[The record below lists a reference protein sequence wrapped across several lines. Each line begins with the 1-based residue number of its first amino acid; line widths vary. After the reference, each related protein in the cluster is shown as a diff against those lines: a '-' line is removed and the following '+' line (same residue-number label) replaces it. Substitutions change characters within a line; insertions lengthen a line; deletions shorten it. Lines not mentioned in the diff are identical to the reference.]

1 MAKRCY
7 YEVLSVDRGASSA
20 ELKSSYRKLAK
31 LYHPDHNPDDE
42 MAEQKFKEISAAYDI
57 LKDDQKR
64 AAYDQFGHAAFEGG
78 VGGRPGGFDAG
89 VGSSFADVFD
99 DLFGDFMG
107 GGGRRRGGER
117 NRGNDLRFNLEITLE
132 NAFGGKTTDVRVPGS
147 VACEACSGSGS
158 EGGAQPVSC
167 PTCQGRGRVHS
178 QQGFFTVERACP
190 TCNGQGRIIKDP
202 CRSCSGSGRVNKER
216 TLSVNIPQG
225 VEEGTR
231 IRLSGEGEAGV
242 RGGPAGDLYIFLSIA
257 PHELF
262 QRDGK
267 DLFCRVP
274 ISVTTAAL
282 GGQIEVPTL
291 GGGRARVAILAG
303 TQSGQQFR
311 LRGKGMPGLRGK
323 GKGDLYIQA
332 TVETPVKLTHK
343 QKELLKE
350 FEVATTAKNTPQAS
364 GFFAKVKDI
373 WGEVKD

>member
-132 NAFGGKTTDVRVPGS
+132 NACTMCSKGPRSTHTTLDQRS
-147 VACEACSGSGS
+147 RSS
-158 EGGAQPVSC
+158 
-167 PTCQGRGRVHS
+167 
-178 QQGFFTVERACP
+178 
-190 TCNGQGRIIKDP
+190 NRI
-202 CRSCSGSGRVNKER
+202 N
-216 TLSVNIPQG
+216 
-225 VEEGTR
+225 
-231 IRLSGEGEAGV
+231 
-242 RGGPAGDLYIFLSIA
+242 
-257 PHELF
+257 
-262 QRDGK
+262 
-267 DLFCRVP
+267 
-274 ISVTTAAL
+274 
-282 GGQIEVPTL
+282 
-291 GGGRARVAILAG
+291 
-303 TQSGQQFR
+303 
-311 LRGKGMPGLRGK
+311 
-323 GKGDLYIQA
+323 
-332 TVETPVKLTHK
+332 
-343 QKELLKE
+343 
-350 FEVATTAKNTPQAS
+350 
-364 GFFAKVKDI
+364 
-373 WGEVKD
+373 